1 MFFSRFGPLSL
12 SHMYPA
18 LYRKRFPEIAYSVL
32 YGKDL
37 ARGKN
42 TTVLTEID
50 LDGGNTFSTQG
61 FQYVPVSDA
70 HAVYTNDEAV
80 IASLTD
86 AGYPVSPFFSMLRH
100 VDLEQCAK
108 DSYLVYEPVLSGI
121 YIDQTVEGFQSQ
133 NIWTNYNRLYG
144 GSYEATFCC
153 RLLMPEETKPDESC
167 VFAVN
172 QAHGGEYAR
181 YELSPA
187 DMDKDG
193 VIMQKISFYVPVS
206 MHGNIISF
214 SVYGGNVRRLIVED
228 ISCVRVA

>member
-80 IASLTD
+80 IASLTE

-108 DSYLVYEPVLSGI
+108 DSYLVYEPAFSGI
-121 YIDQTVEGFQSQ
+121 YIDQTVEGYQSQ

-144 GSYEATFCC
+144 GSYEATFSC

-206 MHGNIISF
+206 MHGNLISF
-214 SVYGGNVRRLIVED
+214 SVYGGNIRRLIVED
-228 ISCVRVA
+228 ISYIRVA